1 MRYGFTPFNNDINS
15 KREDMTKKLFDLL
28 DKLYNVKW
36 DEIDDILKRGQEV
49 IKNREKYKRI
59 VG

>member
-1 MRYGFTPFNNDINS
+1 MRYGFKPYNEINS

-36 DEIDDILKRGQEV
+36 DEIDVVLKSGQEV
-49 IKNREKYKRI
+49 IKMEI
-59 VG
+59 VLLIIKN